1 MTEFVILGLILM
13 VIKRSLNAI
22 RVIFSITANFSPNL
36 EFNSGNRLFSS
47 ESEIHTADISATG
60 EDRTKIK
67 VENEL
72 PGFVLETA
80 IFGFL
85 EELDLVRF

>member
-1 MTEFVILGLILM
+1 M
-13 VIKRSLNAI
+13 KRSLNAVQ
-22 RVIFSITANFSPNL
+22 VIFNITPNFSANL

-72 PGFVLETA
+72 PGSVLETA